1 MARYMTN
8 SGYLMED
15 PREASRLADKVDSPL
30 WVERYLGT
38 FLSDNTETGV
48 PPNSRVLDVG
58 CGPAVLLNEVGR
70 RRPDVRCV
78 GVDVSLQSLSG
89 IAPIRSLPLAAGDAN
104 RLPFAEASFD
114 LIYARMVL
122 QYLSNPSAAVAEMVR
137 VCRPGGSVLLQDLDG
152 QLVTHYPP
160 DPELDEELQIV
171 LESLRAT
178 GFNPYVGRALYH
190 HAYLA
195 GLSNLKVQVEGYH
208 VIAGNISAEL
218 RRQWA
223 LKIAIARPAIVAAL
237 SDRSEAFIDRL
248 MSYLDRPDT
257 FTFSQQITVVGQRA

>member
-1 MARYMTN
+1 MTN
-8 SGYLMED
+8 SHYLMED
-15 PREASRLADKVDSPL
+15 PREASRLADKVDSAR
-30 WVERYLGT
+30 WVEHYLGT
-38 FLSDNTETGV
+38 LLADNAEPGV
-48 PPNSRVLDVG
+48 PPDARVLDVG

-78 GVDVSLQSLSG
+78 GVDVSLQRLSG
-89 IAPIRSLPLAAGDAN
+89 IEPIRSLTLAAGDAN

-114 LIYARMVL
+114 LIYTRMVL
-122 QYLSNPSAAVAEMVR
+122 QYLNNPSAAVAEMVR
-137 VCRPGGSVLLQDLDG
+137 ACRPGGSVLLQDLDG

-160 DPELDEELQIV
+160 DPELDEELQAV
-171 LESLRAT
+171 LKSLRAT
-178 GFNPYVGRALYH
+178 GFNPNVGRALYH
-190 HAYLA
+190 YAYMA

-237 SDRSEAFIDRL
+237 PDRSEAFIDRF
-248 MSYLDRPDT
+248 MSFLDRPDT
-257 FTFSQQITVVGQRA
+257 FTFSQQITVVGQRPEQ

>member
-1 MARYMTN
+1 MTN
-8 SGYLMED
+8 SRYLMED
-15 PREASRLADKVDSPL
+15 PREASRLADKVDSAL

-38 FLSDNTETGV
+38 FLADNTETGV
-48 PPNSRVLDVG
+48 PPNSQVLDVG

-78 GVDVSLQSLSG
+78 GVDVSLQRLSG

-137 VCRPGGSVLLQDLDG
+137 VCRPGGIVLLQDLDG
-152 QLVTHYPP
+152 QLVAHYPP
-160 DPELDEELQIV
+160 DPALDEELHIV
-171 LESLRAT
+171 LKSLRAT
-178 GFNPYVGRALYH
+178 GFNPHVGRALYH
-190 HAYLA
+190 YAYMA

-208 VIAGNISAEL
+208 VIAGSISAEL

-237 SDRSEAFIDRL
+237 ADRSKAFIDRF

-257 FTFSQQITVVGQRA
+257 FTFSQQITVVGLRA